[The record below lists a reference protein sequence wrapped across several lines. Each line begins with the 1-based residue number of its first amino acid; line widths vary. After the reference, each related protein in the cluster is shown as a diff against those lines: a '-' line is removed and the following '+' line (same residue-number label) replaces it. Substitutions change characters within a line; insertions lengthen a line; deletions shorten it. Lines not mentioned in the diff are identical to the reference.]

1 MHMRIFLPLLFT
13 ACAGC
18 GIPVLYEE
26 TKSPSASSLHIET
39 HTTLEV
45 YNSRVFLTTNNSLQ
59 PIFLGHLNSVVFGT
73 AQGRKYLDTKIF
85 PMIKLQTPYILQYKM
100 ISAYWMC
107 FLKANHA
114 FWKKT
119 VRYCEARAIFTP
131 MPFESYTITQDASG
145 LPCKISISQ
154 NKDGSTS
161 PVSKIIFAHTIFAEY
176 NKEISE
182 PESPSTSCVFEKNKS
197 LNRIPEQKQEIWTLS
212 GCWQGAQF
220 ARCWANQ
227 QFAHCAHW

>member
-1 MHMRIFLPLLFT
+1 
-13 ACAGC
+13 
-18 GIPVLYEE
+18 
-26 TKSPSASSLHIET
+26 
-39 HTTLEV
+39 
-45 YNSRVFLTTNNSLQ
+45 
-59 PIFLGHLNSVVFGT
+59 VVFGT
-73 AQGRKYLDTKIF
+73 AQGRKYLDTKILSDDQVADT
-85 PMIKLQTPYILQYKM
+85 IY
-100 ISAYWMC
+100 SAIQNDIGLLDVLFESKSC
-107 FLKANHA
+107 FL
-114 FWKKT
+114 KKT

-197 LNRIPEQKQEIWTLS
+197 LNRIPEQKQEI
-212 GCWQGAQF
+212 
-220 ARCWANQ
+220 
-227 QFAHCAHW
+227 